1 MTIASSSVGLA
12 AGHAPAPDAA
22 HIVPSPATLQ
32 RFLARP
38 GEGPGNWVDY
48 SQHPAYD
55 ELRESATLRAR
66 AVSLL
71 IFIKYFGV
79 ILCKRLIS
87 YELIP
92 GDLRKPRSL
101 GGVLRLL
108 TAAAGNM
115 LRKWLPR
122 SIGRGLPSPIEA
134 TLVAEGVCVVQIA
147 PQHLN
152 AVTAAAQPL
161 FDQLRRARGSKAK
174 GGREFDESRGS
185 ARRAAHAHLYAAVE
199 HMLQASGILASVSG
213 YIGRHA
219 SLVDVNPQI
228 NDPSDDF
235 WRRIFPDLPAAE
247 RPASYFHRDASGGD
261 MKAILYLSDVGPEN
275 GAFAYAAGSHHVR
288 QGVLVDW
295 IEETNDQSACSGT
308 GPANR
313 ARFAAL
319 PRLLQRKCSMGNDLL
334 HGTEITQR
342 LLDAE
347 WSITATS
354 GHIVLFD
361 TKGFHRG
368 GMVRQG
374 ERLVLTCVMG

>member
-1 MTIASSSVGLA
+1 MTTTSSSVGLR
-12 AGHAPAPDAA
+12 AGHAPAPDAV
-22 HIVPSPATLQ
+22 HVVPSPATLQ
-32 RFLARP
+32 RFFPRP
-38 GEGPGNWVDY
+38 GEGPGSWVDY
-48 SQHPAYD
+48 RQHPAYSG
-55 ELRESATLRAR
+55 LRESATLKAR
-66 AVSLL
+66 AASLL
-71 IFIKYFGV
+71 TFVKYFGV

-101 GGVLRLL
+101 GGMFRLL
-108 TAAAGNM
+108 AAAAGNL
-115 LRKWLPR
+115 LRKGVPR
-122 SIGRGLPSPIEA
+122 SAGRGSPGAVAA
-134 TLVAEGVCVVQIA
+134 TLEAEGVCVVQVA
-147 PQHLN
+147 PQHLS
-152 AVTAAAQPL
+152 AVSAAAQPL
-161 FDQLRRARGSKAK
+161 FDQLRRARGSKAD
-174 GGREFDESRGS
+174 GGREFDESRSS
-185 ARRAAHAHLYAAVE
+185 ARRTANADLFAAVE
-199 HMLQASGILASVSG
+199 NMLQTSGILAGVSG
-213 YIGRHA
+213 YIGRPA

-261 MKAILYLSDVGPEN
+261 IKAILYLSDVGPEN
-275 GAFAYAAGSHHVR
+275 GAFAYAAGSHRVR
-288 QGVLVDW
+288 QGMLVDW
-295 IEETNDQSACSGT
+295 VEETNDQSACSGT

-319 PRLLQRKCSMGNDLL
+319 PRALQRKCSMGNDLL
-334 HGTEITQR
+334 PGTEITQR
-342 LLDAE
+342 LLGAE